1 MALVESNYSRSRS
14 MTENE
19 KSKARANFNPTT
31 NYDDLTQCD
40 LIVEAVFESLD
51 IKQKNIRKVRQRL

>member
-1 MALVESNYSRSRS
+1 MALVDSNYKRSRS

-19 KSKARANFNPTT
+19 KSKARANFYPTT
-31 NYDDLTQCD
+31 NYNDLAQCD

-51 IKQKNIRKVRQRL
+51 IKQKIFETVRQRL